1 MTDAELIERVID
13 REGGYVDNPADGGGP
28 TKYGV
33 TIATLSSWRGYE
45 CTAADVEGMTRDEA
59 RLILTER
66 YLIEPGI
73 GRIKDGNLR
82 LTVLDAAVHHG
93 PRQAVRFLQ
102 RAIAVPDDG
111 VIGNV
116 TLAAVETLAEPRT
129 IARRFLAE
137 RTRFFG
143 RIISGNLTDADKDGI
158 PDNAEFA
165 AGWLDR
171 VADQMEALA

>member
-1 MTDAELIERVID
+1 MTDAEAIERVID
-13 REGGYVDNPADGGGP
+13 REGGYVDNPADSGGP
-28 TKYGV
+28 TRFGI
-33 TIATLSSWRGYE
+33 TQATLASWRGH
-45 CTAADVEGMTRDEA
+45 DVTPEDVRIMSRDEA

-66 YLIEPGI
+66 YLVEPGI
-73 GRIKDGNLR
+73 GRIRNPDLR

-93 PRQAVRFLQ
+93 PRQAIRMLQ
-102 RAIAVPDDG
+102 RAAAVPDDG

-116 TLAAVETLAEPRT
+116 TLAALPALDGRKM
-129 IARRFLAE
+129 ALRFLAE

-165 AGWLDR
+165 AGWCAR
-171 VADQMEALA
+171 IADQIEALT